1 MRSSS
6 CLASASSC
14 PAYTQQTKVLT
25 CLGLGDYTAAAAA
38 AAVLEAGNPFLNT
51 TKFVLI

>member
-38 AAVLEAGNPFLNT
+38 AVLEAGNPFLNT